1 MVFIWRHK
9 NSNYI
14 TIDPSGW
21 ATSFPGFSP
30 THPNEVDGWAPAWRL
45 NTDLYKL
52 KTFLR
57 IPRIR
62 NIPLTWILGRI
73 SSTNDTLT
81 VSFPRNFSSLRTADV
96 SPSSQPQRDVS
107 RNVPQRRWAS
117 RNFCHSQSKFF
128 KTAPPP
134 TVSVDSSL

>member
-1 MVFIWRHK
+1 MIHPDGQPR
-9 NSNYI
+9 SQG
-14 TIDPSGW
+14 SLL
-21 ATSFPGFSP
+21 P
-30 THPNEVDGWAPAWRL
+30 TLTRLTDGHQHGVSIQISINL
-45 NTDLYKL
+45 G

-96 SPSSQPQRDVS
+96 SPSSSPLRDVS

-117 RNFCHSQSKFF
+117 RNFYLSQSKFF